1 MALPKSNPRVSVSM
15 KMKRVS
21 DAMKPRKTAMAKRG
35 STLKNKAGRLSKLC
49 DIAVYMIAL
58 GADGEI
64 NDWPE
69 NQQDLKSVLLKYKNL
84 KRGFKDQ
91 IEKGLFS
98 VEKGFLEFVDD
109 GENRDLGIQDN
120 CLGAKL
126 ESLNERIGAVT
137 MKMMMMR
144 DDGKRSFMDL
154 YKNIMEPDAADQ
166 QQQSSLNLNLNL
178 HPTDLVI
185 PTPKPNL
192 IGEINLNLD
201 PGDLVIPTPKPN
213 LIGQI
218 NLNLDPGNV
227 VIPTPK
233 PNLIGQFQQDY
244 LSSIHEPTVDANDY
258 LSLVLGNDDHNDV
271 GLMEDYLQLYD
282 LELPEEPQE
291 QLQPQPPSVPSVEIS
306 DDDMKLLLSDCE
318 IGLMEDDMQFCD
330 NLDDYEPTVDT
341 IYDFLSWVLG
351 DEDQIDNGVMEDDL
365 HPQSTNHNGVSS
377 TEGLKI
383 DGPDVVN
390 VGPSMSITDDDI
402 WLLLTDCA
410 IGLMQEDDDNDLS
423 DFLAPLETMLLQV
436 PQHQPH
442 SELNLN
448 F

>member
-1 MALPKSNPRVSVSM
+1 MAIPKSNPRVSASM

-21 DAMKPRKTAMAKRG
+21 DAMKPQKTTMVKRG
-35 STLKNKAGRLSKLC
+35 STLKNKAGRLLNLC
-49 DIAVYMIAL
+49 DIAVYMIAV
-58 GADGEI
+58 GADGKI
-64 NDWPE
+64 NAWPE

-84 KRGFKDQ
+84 KRGFKDR

-98 VEKGFLEFVDD
+98 VEKSFLEIVDD
-109 GENRDLGIQDN
+109 RENRDLGIQDN

-126 ESLNERIGAVT
+126 ESLNERIGAVM
-137 MKMMMMR
+137 MKMMMR
-144 DDGKRSFMDL
+144 DDSKCSFMDL
-154 YKNIMEPDAADQ
+154 YKNIMEPNAADQ

-185 PTPKPNL
+185 PTPT
-192 IGEINLNLD
+192 
-201 PGDLVIPTPKPN
+201 PTPTPN

-218 NLNLDPGNV
+218 NLNLDPGDV
-227 VIPTPK
+227 IIPTPK

-258 LSLVLGNDDHNDV
+258 LSLVLGNDDHNDI
-271 GLMEDYLQLYD
+271 GEDYLQLYD

-351 DEDQIDNGVMEDDL
+351 DEDQNDNGAMEDDVQ
-365 HPQSTNHNGVSS
+365 PQSTNH
-377 TEGLKI
+377 
-383 DGPDVVN
+383 
-390 VGPSMSITDDDI
+390 ITDDEHDDI
-402 WLLLTDCA
+402 RLLLTDCE
-410 IGLMQEDDDNDLS
+410 IGLMQEDLHFCDNDLS
-423 DFLAPLETMLLQV
+423 DFLAPLETMLLQD

-442 SELNLN
+442 PELDLN

>member
-1 MALPKSNPRVSVSM
+1 MALPKSNPRVSASM

-21 DAMKPRKTAMAKRG
+21 DAMKPQKTAMAKRG

-49 DIAVYMIAL
+49 DIAVYMIAV

-64 NDWPE
+64 DAWPE
-69 NQQDLKSVLLKYKNL
+69 IQQDLKSVLLKYKNL
-84 KRGFKDQ
+84 KRGFKDG

-98 VEKGFLEFVDD
+98 VEKGFLEIVDD
-109 GENRDLGIQDN
+109 RENRDLGIQDN

-137 MKMMMMR
+137 MKMMR
-144 DDGKRSFMDL
+144 DDGKCSFMDL

-166 QQQSSLNLNLNL
+166 QQLSSLNLNLNL
-178 HPTDLVI
+178 DPTDLVV

-201 PGDLVIPTPKPN
+201 P
-213 LIGQI
+213 
-218 NLNLDPGNV
+218 
-227 VIPTPK
+227 
-233 PNLIGQFQQDY
+233 
-244 LSSIHEPTVDANDY
+244 
-258 LSLVLGNDDHNDV
+258 
-271 GLMEDYLQLYD
+271 
-282 LELPEEPQE
+282 EEPQE
-291 QLQPQPPSVPSVEIS
+291 QPQPQPPSVPSVEIS

-351 DEDQIDNGVMEDDL
+351 DEDQNDNGAMEDDVQ
-365 HPQSTNHNGVSS
+365 PQSTNH
-377 TEGLKI
+377 
-383 DGPDVVN
+383 
-390 VGPSMSITDDDI
+390 ITDDEHDDI
-402 WLLLTDCA
+402 RLLLTDCE
-410 IGLMQEDDDNDLS
+410 IGLMQEDLQFCDNDLS
-423 DFLAPLETMLLQV
+423 DFLAPLETMLV
-436 PQHQPH
+436 QHQPH
-442 SELNLN
+442 FELNLN

>member
-1 MALPKSNPRVSVSM
+1 MALPKSNPRVSASM

-21 DAMKPRKTAMAKRG
+21 DAMKPQKTAMAKRG

-49 DIAVYMIAL
+49 DIAVYMIAV

-64 NDWPE
+64 DAWPE
-69 NQQDLKSVLLKYKNL
+69 IQQDLKSVLLKYKNL
-84 KRGFKDQ
+84 KRGFKDG

-98 VEKGFLEFVDD
+98 VEKGFLEIVDD
-109 GENRDLGIQDN
+109 RENRDLGIQDN

-137 MKMMMMR
+137 MKMMR
-144 DDGKRSFMDL
+144 DDGKCSFMDL

-166 QQQSSLNLNLNL
+166 QQLSSLNLNLNL
-178 HPTDLVI
+178 DPTDLVV

-192 IGEINLNLD
+192 IGE
-201 PGDLVIPTPKPN
+201 
-213 LIGQI
+213 I

-258 LSLVLGNDDHNDV
+258 LSLLMGNDHHNDV

-291 QLQPQPPSVPSVEIS
+291 QPQPQPPSVPSVEIS

-351 DEDQIDNGVMEDDL
+351 DEDQNDNGAMEDDVQ
-365 HPQSTNHNGVSS
+365 PQSTNH
-377 TEGLKI
+377 
-383 DGPDVVN
+383 
-390 VGPSMSITDDDI
+390 ITDDEHDDI
-402 WLLLTDCA
+402 RLLLTDCE
-410 IGLMQEDDDNDLS
+410 IGLMQEDLQFCDNDLS
-423 DFLAPLETMLLQV
+423 DFLAPLETMLV
-436 PQHQPH
+436 QHQPH
-442 SELNLN
+442 FELNLN

>member
-1 MALPKSNPRVSVSM
+1 MALPKSNPRVSASM

-21 DAMKPRKTAMAKRG
+21 DAMKPQKTAMAKRG

-49 DIAVYMIAL
+49 DIAVYMIAV
-58 GADGEI
+58 GADGKI
-64 NDWPE
+64 NAWPE

-84 KRGFKDQ
+84 KRGFKDG

-98 VEKGFLEFVDD
+98 VEKGFLEIVDD
-109 GENRDLGIQDN
+109 RENRDLGIQDN

-137 MKMMMMR
+137 MKMMR
-144 DDGKRSFMDL
+144 DDGKCSFMDL

-166 QQQSSLNLNLNL
+166 QQLSSLNLNLNL
-178 HPTDLVI
+178 DPTDLVV

-201 PGDLVIPTPKPN
+201 PGK
-213 LIGQI
+213 
-218 NLNLDPGNV
+218 V

-258 LSLVLGNDDHNDV
+258 LSLLMGNDDHNDV

-291 QLQPQPPSVPSVEIS
+291 QPQPQPPSVPSVEIS
-306 DDDMKLLLSDCE
+306 DDDMKLLLSDSE

-351 DEDQIDNGVMEDDL
+351 DEDQNDNGAMEDDVQ
-365 HPQSTNHNGVSS
+365 PQSTNH
-377 TEGLKI
+377 
-383 DGPDVVN
+383 
-390 VGPSMSITDDDI
+390 ITDDEHDDI
-402 WLLLTDCA
+402 RLLLTDCE
-410 IGLMQEDDDNDLS
+410 IGLMQEDLQFCDNDLS
-423 DFLAPLETMLLQV
+423 DFLGAPLETMLLQD
-436 PQHQPH
+436 PQHHPH

>member
-1 MALPKSNPRVSVSM
+1 MALPKSNPRVSASM

-21 DAMKPRKTAMAKRG
+21 DAMKPQKTAMAKRG

-49 DIAVYMIAL
+49 DIAVYIIAL
-58 GADGEI
+58 GCDGKI

-69 NQQDLKSVLLKYKNL
+69 NQQYLKSVLLKYKNL
-84 KRGFKDQ
+84 KRGFKDR

-98 VEKGFLEFVDD
+98 VEKGFLEIVDD
-109 GENRDLGIQDN
+109 RENRDLGIQDN

-137 MKMMMMR
+137 MEMMMMR
-144 DDGKRSFMDL
+144 DDGKCSFMDL
-154 YKNIMEPDAADQ
+154 YKNITEPDAADQ
-166 QQQSSLNLNLNL
+166 QQLSSLNLNLNL
-178 HPTDLVI
+178 HPTDLVV

-192 IGEINLNLD
+192 IGQINLNLD

-291 QLQPQPPSVPSVEIS
+291 QLQPQSPSVPSVEIS

-351 DEDQIDNGVMEDDL
+351 DEDQNDNSAMEDDVQ
-365 HPQSTNHNGVSS
+365 PQSTNH
-377 TEGLKI
+377 
-383 DGPDVVN
+383 
-390 VGPSMSITDDDI
+390 ITDDEHDDI
-402 WLLLTDCA
+402 RLLLTDCE
-410 IGLMQEDDDNDLS
+410 IGLMQEDLQFCDKDLS
-423 DFLAPLETMLLQV
+423 EFLAPLETMLLQD

>member
-1 MALPKSNPRVSVSM
+1 
-15 KMKRVS
+15 
-21 DAMKPRKTAMAKRG
+21 
-35 STLKNKAGRLSKLC
+35 
-49 DIAVYMIAL
+49 MIAL
-58 GADGEI
+58 GADGKI

-69 NQQDLKSVLLKYKNL
+69 NQQDLKSVILKYKNL

-91 IEKGLFS
+91 IEKGLFP

-144 DDGKRSFMDL
+144 DDGDL
-154 YKNIMEPDAADQ
+154 
-166 QQQSSLNLNLNL
+166 
-178 HPTDLVI
+178 
-185 PTPKPNL
+185 
-192 IGEINLNLD
+192 
-201 PGDLVIPTPKPN
+201 
-213 LIGQI
+213 
-218 NLNLDPGNV
+218 

-318 IGLMEDDMQFCD
+318 IGLMEDDMQFRD

-365 HPQSTNHNGVSS
+365 QPQSTNHNGVSS

-383 DGPDVVN
+383 DGHDVVN

>member
-1 MALPKSNPRVSVSM
+1 MALPKSNPRVSASM

-21 DAMKPRKTAMAKRG
+21 DAMKPQKTAMAKRG

-49 DIAVYMIAL
+49 DIAVYMIAV
-58 GADGEI
+58 GADGKI
-64 NDWPE
+64 NAWPE

-84 KRGFKDQ
+84 KRGFKNG

-98 VEKGFLEFVDD
+98 VEKGFLDIVDD
-109 GENRDLGIQDN
+109 RENRDLGIQDN

-144 DDGKRSFMDL
+144 DDDKCSFIDL

-166 QQQSSLNLNLNL
+166 QQLSSLNLNLNL
-178 HPTDLVI
+178 HPTDLVV
-185 PTPKPNL
+185 PTPKPSL

-201 PGDLVIPTPKPN
+201 PGDLVIPTAN
-213 LIGQI
+213 SIS
-218 NLNLDPGNV
+218 
-227 VIPTPK
+227 
-233 PNLIGQFQQDY
+233 QFQQDY

-258 LSLVLGNDDHNDV
+258 LSLLMGNDDHNDV

-291 QLQPQPPSVPSVEIS
+291 QPQPQPPSVPSVEIS
-306 DDDMKLLLSDCE
+306 DDDMKLQLSDCE

-351 DEDQIDNGVMEDDL
+351 DEDQNDNGAMEDDVQ
-365 HPQSTNHNGVSS
+365 PQSTNHISDD
-377 TEGLKI
+377 EH
-383 DGPDVVN
+383 
-390 VGPSMSITDDDI
+390 DDI
-402 WLLLTDCA
+402 RLLLTDCE
-410 IGLMQEDDDNDLS
+410 IGLMQEDLQFCDNDLS
-423 DFLAPLETMLLQV
+423 DFLAPLETMLLQD
-436 PQHQPH
+436 PQHG
-442 SELNLN
+442 
-448 F
+448 

>member
-1 MALPKSNPRVSVSM
+1 M
-15 KMKRVS
+15 KKKRVS
-21 DAMKPRKTAMAKRG
+21 DAMKPQKTTMVKRG
-35 STLKNKAGRLSKLC
+35 STLKNKAGRLLKLC
-49 DIAVYMIAL
+49 DIAVYMISV
-58 GADGEI
+58 GADGKI
-64 NDWPE
+64 NAWPE
-69 NQQDLKSVLLKYKNL
+69 NQQNLKSVLLKYKNL
-84 KRGFKDQ
+84 KRGFKDR

-98 VEKGFLEFVDD
+98 VEKVFLEIVDD
-109 GENRDLGIQDN
+109 RENRDLGIQDN

-137 MKMMMMR
+137 MKMMMR
-144 DDGKRSFMDL
+144 DDGKCSFMDL

-185 PTPKPNL
+185 PTP
-192 IGEINLNLD
+192 
-201 PGDLVIPTPKPN
+201 TPN

-218 NLNLDPGNV
+218 NLNLDPGD
-227 VIPTPK
+227 P
-233 PNLIGQFQQDY
+233 
-244 LSSIHEPTVDANDY
+244 
-258 LSLVLGNDDHNDV
+258 
-271 GLMEDYLQLYD
+271 DYLQLYD
-282 LELPEEPQE
+282 LELPEEPQV

-351 DEDQIDNGVMEDDL
+351 DEDQNDNGAMEDDVQ
-365 HPQSTNHNGVSS
+365 PQSTNH
-377 TEGLKI
+377 
-383 DGPDVVN
+383 
-390 VGPSMSITDDDI
+390 ITDDEHDDI
-402 WLLLTDCA
+402 RLLLTDCE
-410 IGLMQEDDDNDLS
+410 IGLMQEDLQFCDNDLS
-423 DFLAPLETMLLQV
+423 DFLAPLETMLLQD

-442 SELNLN
+442 PELNLN

>member
-1 MALPKSNPRVSVSM
+1 MALPKSNPRVSASM

-21 DAMKPRKTAMAKRG
+21 DALKPQKTAMAKRG

-49 DIAVYMIAL
+49 DIAVYMIAV
-58 GADGEI
+58 GADGKI
-64 NDWPE
+64 NAWPE

-84 KRGFKDQ
+84 KRGFKDG

-98 VEKGFLEFVDD
+98 VEKGFLEIVDD
-109 GENRDLGIQDN
+109 RENRDLGIQDN

-137 MKMMMMR
+137 MKMMR
-144 DDGKRSFMDL
+144 DDGKCSFMDL

-166 QQQSSLNLNLNL
+166 QQLSSLNLNLNL
-178 HPTDLVI
+178 DPTDLVV

-201 PGDLVIPTPKPN
+201 P
-213 LIGQI
+213 
-218 NLNLDPGNV
+218 
-227 VIPTPK
+227 
-233 PNLIGQFQQDY
+233 
-244 LSSIHEPTVDANDY
+244 
-258 LSLVLGNDDHNDV
+258 
-271 GLMEDYLQLYD
+271 
-282 LELPEEPQE
+282 EEPQE
-291 QLQPQPPSVPSVEIS
+291 QPQPQPPSVPSVEIS

-351 DEDQIDNGVMEDDL
+351 DEDQNDNGAMEDDVQ
-365 HPQSTNHNGVSS
+365 PQSTNH
-377 TEGLKI
+377 
-383 DGPDVVN
+383 
-390 VGPSMSITDDDI
+390 ITDDEHDDI
-402 WLLLTDCA
+402 RLLLTDCE
-410 IGLMQEDDDNDLS
+410 IGLMQEDLQFCDNDLS
-423 DFLAPLETMLLQV
+423 DFLGAPLETMLLQD
-436 PQHQPH
+436 PQHHPH

>member
-1 MALPKSNPRVSVSM
+1 M

-21 DAMKPRKTAMAKRG
+21 DAMKPQKTAMAKRG
-35 STLKNKAGRLSKLC
+35 STLKNKAGQLSKLC
-49 DIAVYMIAL
+49 DIAVYMIAV
-58 GADGEI
+58 D
-64 NDWPE
+64 
-69 NQQDLKSVLLKYKNL
+69 
-84 KRGFKDQ
+84 R
-91 IEKGLFS
+91 IEKGPFS
-98 VEKGFLEFVDD
+98 VEKGFLEIVDD
-109 GENRDLGIQDN
+109 RENRDLGIQDN

-137 MKMMMMR
+137 MKMKMKMMMMR
-144 DDGKRSFMDL
+144 DDGKCSFMDL

-192 IGEINLNLD
+192 IDQINLNLD

-213 LIGQI
+213 LIGEI
-218 NLNLDPGNV
+218 NLNLDP
-227 VIPTPK
+227 
-233 PNLIGQFQQDY
+233 
-244 LSSIHEPTVDANDY
+244 
-258 LSLVLGNDDHNDV
+258 
-271 GLMEDYLQLYD
+271 DYLQLYD

-291 QLQPQPPSVPSVEIS
+291 QLQPQSPSVPSVEIS

-351 DEDQIDNGVMEDDL
+351 DEDQNDNSAMEDDVQ
-365 HPQSTNHNGVSS
+365 PQSTNH
-377 TEGLKI
+377 
-383 DGPDVVN
+383 
-390 VGPSMSITDDDI
+390 ITDDEHDDI
-402 WLLLTDCA
+402 RLLLTDCE
-410 IGLMQEDDDNDLS
+410 IGLMQEDLQFCDKDLS
-423 DFLAPLETMLLQV
+423 EFLAPLETMLLQD

>member
-1 MALPKSNPRVSVSM
+1 MALPKSNPRVSASM

-21 DAMKPRKTAMAKRG
+21 DAMKPQKTAMAKRV

-49 DIAVYMIAL
+49 DIAVYMIAV
-58 GADGEI
+58 GADGQI

-91 IEKGLFS
+91 IEKG
-98 VEKGFLEFVDD
+98 FLEIVDD
-109 GENRDLGIQDN
+109 RENRDLGIQDN

-144 DDGKRSFMDL
+144 DDGKCSFMDL

-166 QQQSSLNLNLNL
+166 QQLSSLNLNLNL
-178 HPTDLVI
+178 HPTDLVV

-218 NLNLDPGNV
+218 NLNLDP
-227 VIPTPK
+227 
-233 PNLIGQFQQDY
+233 DY

-258 LSLVLGNDDHNDV
+258 LSLVLGNDDHNDI

-291 QLQPQPPSVPSVEIS
+291 QLQPQSPSLPSVEIS

-318 IGLMEDDMQFCD
+318 IGLVEDDMQFCD

-351 DEDQIDNGVMEDDL
+351 GEDENDNSAMEDDVQ
-365 HPQSTNHNGVSS
+365 PQSTNH
-377 TEGLKI
+377 
-383 DGPDVVN
+383 
-390 VGPSMSITDDDI
+390 ITDDEHDDI
-402 WLLLTDCA
+402 RLLLTDCE
-410 IGLMQEDDDNDLS
+410 IGLMQEDLQFCDNDLS
-423 DFLAPLETMLLQV
+423 DFLVPLETMLLQD
-436 PQHQPH
+436 PQHQHH